1 MWTPGMVGRTVA
13 AIVVIGLVA
22 LPTGTAAQNRGRG
35 GPAPAGDV
43 VGAGNFIHVVA
54 NLDRTV
60 AFYTTLLGAK
70 PNGDGTSR
78 PYAANQPVATMY
90 NTPGT
95 KFRGAIFKVPNSDL
109 GLEFIDWEG
118 NRSPAVKARVFD
130 PGAPVIVL
138 QVRSIEAGLDAVKQH
153 GGSFVT
159 PDGEPVRFS
168 SEQFSPRRL
177 VIVRDPDGYFIELIN
192 PDQSPEAPEPGNVVG
207 ATFRYTAVDA
217 NRAARF
223 FAAAFAF
230 NVTEAGDFTADP
242 VLGKMMAL
250 GTVLQRFARSTVPG
264 STLGLQF
271 AEYDKL
277 EGKKVEQGLP
287 RPGTSMLRL
296 MVRDFDASIAKAK
309 AAGATVAPGND
320 PPVTLGNGRRM
331 AVVASPDGLLL
342 QLAEAAK

>member
-1 MWTPGMVGRTVA
+1 MWTAGMVGRRVA
-13 AIVVIGLVA
+13 TIAAIGLVA
-22 LPTGTAAQNRGRG
+22 LPTVAAAQNRGRG

-43 VGAGNFIHVVA
+43 VGAGNFIHVVGD
-54 NLDRTV
+54 LDRTV
-60 AFYTTLLGAK
+60 AFYTTLLGVK
-70 PNGDGTSR
+70 PNGDAMNR

-90 NTPGT
+90 NTSGS
-95 KFRGAIFKVPNSDL
+95 KFRGATFKVPNSDL
-109 GLEFIDWEG
+109 GLEFIEWQG

-138 QVRSIEAGLDAVKQH
+138 QVRSIEAGIEAVKQH

-159 PDGEPVRFS
+159 PNGEPVRFS
-168 SEQFSPRRL
+168 SERFSPRRL
-177 VIVRDPDGYFIELIN
+177 MIVRDPDGYFVELIN
-192 PDQSPEAPEPGNVVG
+192 PDQSPESPDPGNVLG
-207 ATFRYTAVDA
+207 ATD
-217 NRAARF
+217 
-223 FAAAFAF
+223 
-230 NVTEAGDFTADP
+230 DP

-250 GTVLQRFARSTVPG
+250 GTVLQRFAGSTVPG

-296 MVRDFDASIAKAK
+296 MVRDLDASLAKAK
-309 AAGATVAPGND
+309 AAGATAAPGSD
-320 PPVTLGNGRRM
+320 PPVTLENGRRM
-331 AVVASPDGLLL
+331 AVVLSPDGLLL

>member
-1 MWTPGMVGRTVA
+1 MVGRRVA
-13 AIVVIGLVA
+13 AIAVIGLVA
-22 LPTGTAAQNRGRG
+22 LPIVAAAQAPGRG

-54 NLDRTV
+54 DLDRTV
-60 AFYTTLLGAK
+60 AFYSTLLGVK
-70 PNGDGTSR
+70 PNGDGTNR
-78 PYAANQPVATMY
+78 PYAANPSVATMY
-90 NTPGT
+90 NTPGS
-95 KFRGAIFKVPNSDL
+95 KFRGATFKVPNSDL

-118 NRSPAVKARVFD
+118 NRSRAVKARVFD

-138 QVRSIEAGLDAVKQH
+138 QVRDIEAGLDAVKQH

-177 VIVRDPDGYFIELIN
+177 IIVRDPDGYFIELIA

-223 FAAAFAF
+223 FEAAFGF
-230 NVTEAGDFTADP
+230 KVNEAGDFTNDA

-264 STLGLQF
+264 STLGVQF

-277 EGKKVEQGLP
+277 KGTKVELGLP
-287 RPGTSMLRL
+287 QPGTSMLRL
-296 MVRDFDASIAKAK
+296 MVRDLDASLAKAK
-309 AAGATVAPGND
+309 ATGATVAPGSD

-342 QLAEAAK
+342 QLAEAPK